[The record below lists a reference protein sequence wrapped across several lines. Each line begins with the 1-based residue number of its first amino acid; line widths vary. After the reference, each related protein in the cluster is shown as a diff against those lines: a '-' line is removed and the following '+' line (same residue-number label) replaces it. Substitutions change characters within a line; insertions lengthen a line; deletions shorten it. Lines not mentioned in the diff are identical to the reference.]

1 MAARIL
7 IADDNEVA
15 RVRLSQ
21 LLTYRGGWEVCAA
34 VDSGKQA
41 LLQAKELKPD
51 LIIMDLAMPDM
62 DGLNPIRE
70 ITENLPAV
78 PILIF
83 TLYVATGLS
92 LEAKKAG
99 AIEVVSKG
107 NAETLLTAVEEILGK
122 AA

>member
-70 ITENLPAV
+70 IAQDLPAV